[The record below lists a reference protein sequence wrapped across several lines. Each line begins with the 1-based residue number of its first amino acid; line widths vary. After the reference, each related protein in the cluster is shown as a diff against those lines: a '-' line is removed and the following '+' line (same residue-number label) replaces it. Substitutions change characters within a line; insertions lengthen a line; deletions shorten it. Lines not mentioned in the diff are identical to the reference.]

1 MKNITGIIFT
11 IGIISLFT
19 NCNSNTDT
27 VTIPKTEYIQL
38 KGIPQPIRPEYPKP
52 IKIYDDWNYPEINII
67 LIDSCEYFVYYLTS
81 NAGILCHKGN
91 CKFCQQRL
99 EQTIQKIIN
108 NREK

>member
-27 VTIPKTEYIQL
+27 VTIPKTEYNQL
-38 KGIPQPIRPEYPKP
+38 KGIPQPIRPEYPKS
-52 IKIYDDWNYPEINII
+52 IKIYDGWNNPDVDIL
-67 LIDSCEYFVYYLTS
+67 LIDSCEYFVYYLSTK
-81 NAGILCHKGN
+81 GVFMCHKGN
-91 CKFCQQRL
+91 CRFCQKRL
-99 EQTIQKIIN
+99 KQTIQKIIN

>member
-27 VTIPKTEYIQL
+27 VTIPKTEYNQL
-38 KGIPQPIRPEYPKP
+38 KGIPLPIKPEYPKIIKMRGDWNNLE
-52 IKIYDDWNYPEINII
+52 IKIR
-67 LIDSCEYFVYYLTS
+67 LIDGCEYFTYHVST
-81 NAGILCHKGN
+81 NAGIMCHKGN

-99 EQTIQKIIN
+99 EQTIRKIVQKE
-108 NREK
+108 RQ